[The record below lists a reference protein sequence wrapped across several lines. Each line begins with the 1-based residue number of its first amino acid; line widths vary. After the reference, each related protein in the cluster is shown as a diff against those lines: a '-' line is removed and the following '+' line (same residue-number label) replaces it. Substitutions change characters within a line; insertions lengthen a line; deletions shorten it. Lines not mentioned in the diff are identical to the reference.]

1 MLIDTPTTHQTNK
14 PKETED
20 NATELALVAPKST
33 KIGPNAAEVPCHP
46 IRAAEPVLK
55 PISGSKLKIPA
66 KVTPNIFSMIIIKMI
81 TATNCNPILPA
92 RPKALI
98 LLEKPTAVKNTVINT
113 SCNVV
118 SNSKKKAPV
127 LYPTK
132 LKSEK
137 NTPPIT
143 GLGIVYFV
151 K

>member
-66 KVTPNIFSMIIIKMI
+66 KVTPKIFSMIIIKMI

-92 RPKALI
+92 RPKALRSEEHTSELQSRGHLVCRL
-98 LLEKPTAVKNTVINT
+98 LLEKYK
-113 SCNVV
+113 
-118 SNSKKKAPV
+118 
-127 LYPTK
+127 
-132 LKSEK
+132 
-137 NTPPIT
+137 
-143 GLGIVYFV
+143 
-151 K
+151 